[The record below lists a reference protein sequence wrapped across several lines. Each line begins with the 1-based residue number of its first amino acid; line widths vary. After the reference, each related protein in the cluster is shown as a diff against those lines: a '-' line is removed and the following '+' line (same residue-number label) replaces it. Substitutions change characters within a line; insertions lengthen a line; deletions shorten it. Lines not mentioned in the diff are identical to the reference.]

1 MFVGSCSIVI
11 SGLLLANG
19 TKNRPFDCRIGSILI
34 KKIPP
39 STVCFWL
46 GFQQKKNLLFF
57 RYFNEFLMAHHR
69 QVAREIRDEYIDTM
83 SKIYFSYFKTYIS
96 KLLKLQ
102 VSVLRPNRDFT
113 LDTQT
118 PIWASF
124 FRINSVGRA
133 LACWAGGRGFNFP
146 RPDQYSG
153 SSFKSQEWPNS
164 SFSLQNQYII
174 KGKCCE
180 NQ

>member
-1 MFVGSCSIVI
+1 
-11 SGLLLANG
+11 
-19 TKNRPFDCRIGSILI
+19 
-34 KKIPP
+34 
-39 STVCFWL
+39 
-46 GFQQKKNLLFF
+46 
-57 RYFNEFLMAHHR
+57 MAHHR

-118 PIWASF
+118 SICASF

-133 LACWAGGRGFNFP
+133 LAC
-146 RPDQYSG
+146 
-153 SSFKSQEWPNS
+153 
-164 SFSLQNQYII
+164 
-174 KGKCCE
+174 
-180 NQ
+180 

>member
-1 MFVGSCSIVI
+1 MPVFMFVGSCSIVI
-11 SGLLLANG
+11 SGLLLLSG
-19 TKNRPFDCRIGSILI
+19 TKNRPFDCRIGSISI

-39 STVCFWL
+39 STDCFKL
-46 GFQQKKNLLFF
+46 GFQQKNLLFS

-102 VSVLRPNRDFT
+102 VSVLRPNSDFT

-118 PIWASF
+118 PI
-124 FRINSVGRA
+124 
-133 LACWAGGRGFNFP
+133 
-146 RPDQYSG
+146 
-153 SSFKSQEWPNS
+153 
-164 SFSLQNQYII
+164 
-174 KGKCCE
+174 
-180 NQ
+180 

>member
-11 SGLLLANG
+11 SGLLLLSG
-19 TKNRPFDCRIGSILI
+19 TKNRPFDCRIGSISI

-39 STVCFWL
+39 STDCFKL
-46 GFQQKKNLLFF
+46 GFQQKNLLFS

-102 VSVLRPNRDFT
+102 VSVLRPNSDFT

-124 FRINSVGRA
+124 FGLTQSVERLPVEREVAGSISPDRINTQGLPLSSKS
-133 LACWAGGRGFNFP
+133 
-146 RPDQYSG
+146 DQI
-153 SSFKSQEWPNS
+153 Q
-164 SFSLQNQYII
+164 FSPYKI
-174 KGKCCE
+174 KT
-180 NQ
+180 

>member
-1 MFVGSCSIVI
+1 MPVFMFVGSCSIVI
-11 SGLLLANG
+11 SGLLLLNG
-19 TKNRPFDCRIGSILI
+19 TKNRPFDCRIGSISI

-39 STVCFWL
+39 STDCFKL
-46 GFQQKKNLLFF
+46 GFQQKNLLFS

-102 VSVLRPNRDFT
+102 VSVLRPNSDFT

-118 PIWASF
+118 PI
-124 FRINSVGRA
+124 
-133 LACWAGGRGFNFP
+133 
-146 RPDQYSG
+146 
-153 SSFKSQEWPNS
+153 
-164 SFSLQNQYII
+164 
-174 KGKCCE
+174 
-180 NQ
+180 